1 MSSINILN
9 IIVQNPE
16 ARFTDPF
23 KFEIVFECL
32 SELKKEIEW
41 KMIYIGSAD
50 DEKYDQILDTLEIGP
65 LQLGSMK
72 FVFDANAP
80 DYKKIPEGAIL
91 GVTAILLC
99 CSYNNQEFFRCGYY
113 LNNIYDNE
121 EMNLNQP
128 EIIQIDHVVRSVLAD
143 KPRITKFNID
153 WDNEVNKIPE
163 FKNNS
168 GNFMFSEG
176 KMDNEK
182 FMSLVNNKNENP
194 FNNNDNHNH

>member
-1 MSSINILN
+1 
-9 IIVQNPE
+9 
-16 ARFTDPF
+16 
-23 KFEIVFECL
+23 
-32 SELKKEIEW
+32 
-41 KMIYIGSAD
+41 
-50 DEKYDQILDTLEIGP
+50 
-65 LQLGSMK
+65 
-72 FVFDANAP
+72 
-80 DYKKIPEGAIL
+80 
-91 GVTAILLC
+91 
-99 CSYNNQEFFRCGYY
+99 
-113 LNNIYDNE
+113 
-121 EMNLNQP
+121 MNLNQP

-194 FNNNDNHNH
+194 FNNNDNHNY